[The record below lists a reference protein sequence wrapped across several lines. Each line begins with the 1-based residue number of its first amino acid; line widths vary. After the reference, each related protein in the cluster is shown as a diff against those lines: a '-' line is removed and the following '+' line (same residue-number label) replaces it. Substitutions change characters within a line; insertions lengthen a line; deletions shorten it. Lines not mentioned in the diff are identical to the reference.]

1 MQRKFLAG
9 IWLVFCLALALPGAA
24 GSQQAI
30 SAFSASY
37 EFGKQI
43 HFQASLQSDEPIEYA
58 LLYYQE
64 KTSPNSFFEP
74 VQFSIQDGNTYL
86 LDCRLD
92 LSLHPIRAFSTLQYF
107 FEVRLKSGQTLTS
120 TRQNLIYFDDRFAWQ
135 TAQSGPFTLHWVEG
149 DVGFEQ
155 QTLEIARTGLERIET
170 ILPVKRPEQIDIYAY
185 PNSAA
190 MQETLLLTGQNWIA
204 GHADPD
210 LGVIVVSLP
219 PGPDQKILTEQ
230 RLPHELMHILLYEA
244 SGPGY
249 NSLPTWL
256 NEGLASFAEL
266 FPNPDYQSILDNANQ
281 SNTLQPISSLCSGF
295 PSEASAALR
304 AYAQSA
310 SFINYLHAKY
320 GADGLKAMVD
330 QYSSGVGCE
339 HGVQSALGVSL
350 VQLERQWRAERLGEN
365 LLLSSLQ
372 KILPWLVILAAV
384 MLPPLALLIGMRRQ
398 RAARRHANPFDGRKG
413 GR

>member
-1 MQRKFLAG
+1 MQRMFLAG
-9 IWLVFCLALALPGAA
+9 IWLVICLALALPGSA
-24 GSQQAI
+24 GAQQAI
-30 SAFSASY
+30 SALSASY
-37 EFGKQI
+37 EFGRQI

-107 FEVRLKSGQTLTS
+107 FEVRLQSGQSLTS
-120 TRQNLIYFDDRFAWQ
+120 ARQSLVYIDDRFAWQ
-135 TAQSGPFTLHWVEG
+135 TVTSGPFTLHWVEG
-149 DVGFEQ
+149 NAAFGQ
-155 QTLEIARTGLERIET
+155 QTLEIAQTGLERIET
-170 ILPVKRPEQIDIYAY
+170 ILPVERPKQIDIYAY

-190 MQETLLLTGQNWIA
+190 MQETLLIAGQNWIA

-210 LGVIVVSLP
+210 LGVIVVTLP

-266 FPNPDYQSILDNANQ
+266 FPNPDYQSILNNANQ
-281 SNTLQPISSLCSGF
+281 NNTLQPISSLCSGF
-295 PSEASAALR
+295 PGEASAALR

-310 SFINYLHAKY
+310 SFINYLHATY
-320 GADGLKAMVD
+320 GADGLKAMLD
-330 QYSSGVGCE
+330 QYASGVGCE
-339 HGVQSALGVSL
+339 HGAQSALGISL
-350 VQLERQWRAERLGEN
+350 AQLERQWRAERLGEN

-398 RAARRHANPFDGRKG
+398 RATRHLAKLFRSRTRG
-413 GR
+413 G